1 MGKRKVWQR
10 LLAVVLALSMICSTQ
25 TMSVFADIVGYSIQN
40 NAPAATPGETD
51 PENVGGGD
59 ETSAFTPTETKVINQ
74 QGIIT
79 ADTVNLRE
87 QPTTESNSLAALAK
101 DTAVT
106 AVNLL
111 TIPGDDLK
119 WYEVQTAEGTKGYVR
134 EDLMALTETEPQE
147 QEEENEINLLNEG
160 EDEEQKTDLQDLK
173 DMAESYF
180 GNPSSDTYLDMLDVS
195 MVQTAGGENGTIMT
209 GDQITYRVTYGTKGS
224 PLFDY
229 NPPQSLIDTYKG
241 ISVTVQLPEGLTITQ
256 DLINKIK
263 ADNGNIEDITPAGNN
278 AWTFKI
284 KGTMDAASDS
294 NQSFTITALAD
305 KNGTKAI
312 GTTYSFPE
320 NAVSMSANFD
330 VINKFDGKSEVLK
343 NYPQTVSKT
352 PDIPELTTTSP
363 DEWIVKKTVDEDQ
376 GGTSGDPAGVTIDRA
391 ANTVTVHY
399 QIEVGMIVNN
409 DMISDPS
416 NYTQNGRTPF
426 AGAAITL
433 HDVPGVLDRGG
444 NPLAASRAV
453 ITPEFD
459 PDAAQTFT
467 AGETSVEKQLANVSL
482 PYDTCAG
489 HDLNNV
495 EDSAPYYSSYKLEI
509 TYSYDSFVANYT
521 DAKQEKLTAE
531 NKVTLT
537 YQLAGGQ
544 ETTTAESGDS
554 VEIGEVTQPAKLTIT
569 KKIQGYDGTDKGEYK
584 NGGKQN
590 AYVTGPATFQV
601 TRVEGKSKDTNVTLY
616 KKNEDGTYT
625 PVTTDGKI
633 IINPSPEENAGG
645 NVSSTGSLTVYLDAG
660 NYKIEEI
667 EEIGVP
673 ANTEF
678 VSVSE
683 KPTDD
688 IYTLTS
694 VKEVDGKEEGG
705 KSLTFTNKEMLGA
718 IQITKKG
725 TKDGKTAAL
734 ADVSY
739 ELYKKTSDN
748 AAADRAAAGE
758 NVWTGTTDG
767 NGVLKFDN
775 LLPGVYW
782 LAETDAPEGYKVNS
796 TPETVTVTKYQVTE
810 KEYTNIHNTAQIR
823 LQKQYWNYFKGEYAN
838 VGASLNDTFKNQ
850 FVLQWSVDGGK
861 KWDDYKAVELNN
873 GAVTETVPVYAE
885 DGTVIQYRFK
895 ENLPAGWSGAETYN
909 EKGELQTE
917 LVSSG
922 AVYSETVTLK
932 GKEGTAD
939 VTQVKMKNSRTGEL
953 ELTKKLVTFST
964 GSKVTDDTAA
974 GFTFDLYKQVGTD
987 GKYERVGSYTT
998 DENGKITATNLDINA
1013 VGGQAVTYWWVE
1025 TGTSS
1030 GSYVLESTSEVKTLE
1045 IDGKDVQAVKAY
1057 TFADGVTFSYATTV
1071 TNVEKKALLKITKE
1085 YLYTD
1090 GFEEGSKVTVTDAE
1104 GKTISGQLVT
1114 AEGGKL
1120 SVAADAEPI
1129 EDIQIPEEGLL
1140 YVVDPGTYTVTET
1153 EWPQTYKPVDDSKAV
1168 DLSAVSSSADVK
1180 TVTIQNRPDPK
1191 VKVTKQVVNGT
1202 ASEVV
1207 DGVTFEVYTATE
1219 GAGGILT
1226 NPERVNDYDGQD
1238 VTLTSGKELQIPAGT
1253 YYLKETSNQTADGME
1268 NALNPNDPIGDYAAL
1283 YKDGYK
1289 DEAGAFYFKITVAE
1303 ASSANAQAVTI
1314 QNLKNAGSVMGLKV
1328 DEDDKPLGGATIG
1341 IWKKGEEAKEDNV
1354 LDTVTTVAGIGTFEF
1369 KDLPVYDE
1377 QGKKITYVIK
1387 EIEAPATYSL
1397 NREAIEVTLE
1407 ANATVTT
1414 CGEDKKDIEIVNKKN
1429 ATFTVVKSYKNI
1441 WEFQFTGKSY
1451 LLSGVNIA
1459 LYAKDPDDE
1468 NSVYTLVRVRN
1479 EKDALVDYLTTN
1491 QVGEV
1496 LFDGLDRNLDYIAV
1510 EVGMPEE
1517 GIYTYLEPAQGTI
1530 PESVPATISKADLDN
1545 YNYVT
1550 REHTDGL
1557 TVRKDMLNEKHW
1569 TQIQVYKYANKLAD
1583 PEDDKDYQVETTPE
1597 TPNGRKA
1604 VNGSQFVLYK
1614 QVLDGVAEGATLTF
1628 DAKAAAAE
1636 TGGYSVVGNYTSG
1649 TMTDKDGNPVDGWF
1663 ATDILEA
1670 ADNVVYWLYETKAAP
1685 GYKITEDQNP
1695 VLFHSST
1702 TEYKNGSAN
1711 ATAEYIKDT
1720 VTEYKKP
1727 NDPLTGPGNI
1737 HAARIRLNKWAEQEK
1752 GTEVYKPLGNVTF
1765 EIWLADEKGSLLY
1778 QVDRVTTGLE
1788 NEGDS
1793 NNPEELTA
1801 QATSFLYYEW
1811 IREDY
1816 ARDVLNIAIEE
1827 GDDDAAKA
1835 EKNAQIANAL
1845 LDAGI
1850 AEAVGEDIIVRMAL
1864 REVSAPAGYNLDVT
1878 PHYMEVV
1885 FDKAA
1890 LDNGEEGAQDTVE
1903 MNDAYFIEEGDN
1915 PKLSDDEEV
1924 TAGIYWASN
1933 ENKVRLVN
1941 RPVDNYA
1948 VTISKY
1954 GYEPKNGVNTEMT
1967 AEELDGYFEKNYA
1980 GRQPLAGVTMTLQ
1993 RLDTGDPST
2002 DEDDTW
2008 KEYDY
2013 INLCYLGEK
2022 EGGKATFPTQNSGSY
2037 SFPNGLVSGQ
2047 YRVIE
2052 NGDSTGSAGYESLY
2066 GTAETARYFTVTD
2079 ENLHISMYNPKK
2091 VSLSIKKGDMKGSAV
2106 SGWSFT
2112 LNPVNGKGTEVT
2124 KLTNGS
2130 GVAEFTAIDSGTYY
2144 LTESGSGYSISFLTK
2159 YLTGIAD
2166 QDGVSADIAKFVP
2179 SGAGIELGITTG
2191 IKDGEPMVTA
2201 VKKLSDYG
2209 FDGTLTVKNPKLGS
2223 LTIQKKDAKNAATAT
2238 GFEGTE
2244 FTIYR
2249 KLFTSMTNSAEIGA
2263 GNLDTS
2269 SLPEGWKFY
2278 KTVSTGDNGT
2288 VTEDN
2293 LEPGIYYIVE
2303 TKAPTGYMLNG
2314 EGQYTVIT
2322 GGLNVEVTE
2331 ELGSRYVKENDSYAA
2346 SFTVADQP
2354 KAKLEVTK
2362 TVADAADSELAAP
2375 AEDTFTFN
2383 LYDKNGNKVN
2393 TDGVTI
2399 TEGAVGTF
2407 KNLALGETYYL
2418 EEVTKTDYA
2427 LTGIT
2432 LVLKGENEEADTP
2445 ITIEADGDGRY
2456 PITITEAYAGR
2467 TLQVSVTNTYL
2478 KAKVT
2483 ILKVDKDDPT
2493 APALTG
2499 AAFTIAP
2506 SDGLDNTDSL
2516 EEITSQGGGT
2526 GVYTAEVMLASTE
2539 PTAYTITEIQPP
2551 AGFEKSEEPI
2561 IVTLTPGVHTK
2572 YDGGAREKE
2581 NVTEDE
2587 LRDALIMPNT
2597 RGVTI
2602 TVTKFDNRH
2611 GAEAKPLDGVG
2622 FTLYYSSDGTT
2633 WSTDTKLQGTTGTDG
2648 TVSFYVPGG
2657 EDQKYA
2663 LAENLPVEGYSGVDS
2678 VWNGETKLS
2687 DSAENVV
2694 EVAEG
2699 ITGYVLNP
2707 DGDLISGDYTF
2718 QVYNVPKV
2726 SLKVTKDDVSNSG
2739 IVPEAY
2745 VSVYE
2750 IPEEAGLTEGQSLT
2764 DDQISTYAVANNLIE
2779 NGQGWTDQLDGDGKT
2794 TFKMFDVEQ
2803 GKTYLVVETET
2814 RGHETGEGKKYDT
2827 IIKGDKRVVWYKV
2840 VQIEEY
2846 QKEQEV
2852 CALHNVLGK
2861 VDLTLTKTS
2870 NITEDLPSL
2879 YEGNQTITYSITP
2892 AVTNTNYPL
2901 DSFVLED
2908 TGLTAY
2914 DKDGG
2919 EIDLKG
2925 QYSIT
2930 SIELGQA
2937 THKTEHYAD
2946 DGTSANVYA
2955 TVTFTDF
2962 EGKHYPSQKK
2972 LVSDGGADREV
2983 TPQDAD
2989 APADARIQSFR
3000 IDYSSDLGG
3009 EKGYALGAD
3018 FKPGTVSL
3026 DVLLYDQTGQDAGE
3040 ETPDQNT
3047 GADEGE
3053 TDGETGDQTYAP
3065 VIRKIENT
3073 AEATLTYR
3081 TWNEKG
3087 EQAVEATT
3095 IHRNSVA
3102 TNSFKEKDAPRITIS
3117 KKTAEGYGSVSLD
3130 GTVKYEITLTNESDK
3145 NGKSLPNPVII
3156 DLLPRGVTVT
3166 GDSFAKITEST
3177 SASNLAIQQ
3186 QTASSK
3192 EENTAAIIR
3201 LSGDLEPGA
3210 AVTVELT
3217 AKVGRGVVNYGNTM
3231 RNYAFVTTQTKGIVD
3246 AENENGSAFKD
3257 VNGGWARTLEEVA
3270 EDINDIGA
3278 DRAQALSDLL
3288 KNAGLTGYGYLW
3300 NYADSNWTTNS
3311 GITLLKENKGSKDTD
3326 GYQTNRLARTTRNG
3340 GWVDYRLTVTNTST
3354 SEYRSHLAVIDVLP
3368 VLNDTMGNG
3377 TARFSKWKLEFFS
3390 IASVQAAG
3398 KTREAGTDYK
3408 VYYTTAAAV
3417 DRTAVNTAEFDAPP
3431 TGWET
3436 LTEGMTGAEK
3446 SQITAIM
3453 VVLREDIVLE
3463 TDDRLVVEFRTSVP
3477 EMYDTDEDA
3486 FAKDSFENAMN
3497 DFQAHFWNFVPDG
3510 DASDGG
3516 ASEASN
3522 AGSYV
3527 SSNVVPATLLP
3538 EQVKVGGHIWIDAN
3552 DDGSQDGEYVYGTGG
3567 SYFNY
3572 KIVKDML
3579 KNIGITLVKY
3589 SGSTPT
3595 EEGYNTDADT
3605 TWLTKAEYTF
3615 DNLDPATLKTDN
3627 ENEAYTVTDGVA
3639 SLNVNKLRGSA
3650 PATYKLVANLQ
3661 NVSGNFE
3668 VTEKAGA
3675 GYSRDPVELYNGTY
3689 ENETKDNNYRETEGT
3704 LNSERFFLH
3713 PSTDEVYDHT
3723 KDLGLVL
3730 YRNLVV
3736 TKEAADD
3743 PDTPVEGAT
3752 FAVYGPFDSDEEA
3765 RNANLNSMQP
3775 KWTGKTG
3782 SDGTVTFSDLL
3793 WFKAYVIVETSTA
3806 PGYELA
3812 GAEATSNTA
3821 EGSTEIGEVMPEALT
3836 VLNQDGTTTKCSGWV
3851 LGIPGTQSTVETED
3865 VTVTNIRKTTVELEA
3880 SKDLTKKD
3888 LTAGAYQFQL
3898 LDNEGNVLQTKDNDA
3913 KGNVKFDAVELTRV
3927 AGEDNPYTFYI
3938 KEVLPADP
3946 ENEGEVLNKKDGILY
3961 DETVYTV
3968 TVTTQWTGNQL
3979 TAAEPTYSVNDTEAP
3994 NGARFTN
4001 HYEASGTW
4009 QLIGNKNLTGRNQ
4022 KDGEFT
4028 FNLVETKENG
4038 EALPNAA
4045 TYTAKNAVNSTDK
4058 TKGTFTFDEITYTK
4072 NETVDQTGDHY
4083 YLIKEDLNAGNG
4095 LAANSQQFLVKVT
4108 VTDNGDGTL
4117 TATTTEVKER
4127 SGENGDWA
4135 SAEDGVVFDNT
4146 YTSSGSD
4153 TLNGSKTVSGGPL
4166 RNFTFGIYTDEA
4178 CSKLAVDAADVTENA
4193 ALTKRVSE
4201 NQVSVSANQDATRSN
4216 FGFTVYFTE
4225 ADITDKENGT
4235 GTVILYVKEEGA
4247 ADDNAT
4253 TNDTSVFKVEYSL
4266 KDKGA
4271 GTITATPA
4279 ITEVGGDGSSIAF
4292 ENHYAATGSVELK
4305 AKKVLTGK
4313 DFAKGDFSFKL
4324 TAKDGTVIRYKEEKV
4339 IEETKELTTE
4349 NGEPENGAASVVFTS
4364 IFYDMTDLA
4373 DGKGGYLPSK
4383 TFTYYM
4389 EEVPGTDTEHYQYSD
4404 ERYEVTVEVKDNGE
4418 GKLDTRVVSI
4428 IGSTGPIPEATFNNI
4443 YTDEDEIVLSV
4454 QKKLNGQEMP
4464 DPNEFK
4470 FSFMLEDVTD
4480 YENGE
4485 TGLASQTKE
4494 SDSNGKAIFD
4504 AIRYDQDDVGSIFT
4518 YRISEVSGGH
4528 NAEDAEDGTGYTYDP
4543 AVYLVEVKVTLNEE
4557 TDEIETEMTYA
4568 RYADG
4573 NTEETENAD
4582 TTGGSTTETG
4592 MEFAFTNSYNA
4603 KGQQTISGTKE
4614 VTYRDKE
4621 VTPMKPGEFTFCL
4634 KENGTPVQG
4643 AENIPVQAD
4652 GTFSYTI
4659 DYVMDDERLS
4669 DTELAALASEEGWTR
4684 TYTLEENGTDDA
4696 GMDYSD
4702 QVYEIQITLWDNGDG
4717 TLTASEPVYKD
4728 ITGVTGSTADVETTE
4743 NVIFTNIYKANGNAV
4758 LNITKNL
4765 TGNRAEGIGEKEFGF
4780 TAKLVAV
4787 DGEPVADGETVAA
4800 ETPAGAAGTAAT
4812 DGVSTATAEITL
4824 TYNQTHLNED
4834 GSARTYRYK
4843 ITENTHDSVSV
4854 SHDDAVYYAEVTVSD
4869 SSAMNDDG
4877 THKIATSVKYL
4888 DKDNEELTG
4897 GVTFTNNYTAE
4908 GKAKI
4913 SGNKELTGNRKDP
4926 IAANEFKFEVVN
4938 TTSGKVVGDAVLTGG
4953 SYREGFTVTFVKDK
4967 DVEEGTEKDVNFSQG
4982 DIGQTFTNYELR
4994 EVNPNKASIDYDE
5007 TTYPLTVEVAD
5018 STTEKGKLT
5027 ITVTRADEKTDT
5039 PQFTNKYLAT
5049 GKAVLNITKKLT
5061 GNRAE
5066 GIGED
5071 EFIFTAVEVDVY
5083 GNAVVGGK
5091 TATSE
5096 MPAAG
5101 ADDNKYTAEGT
5112 ITLSY
5117 SQDDLNADG
5126 SEKTYWYKVTENEV
5140 TSAGVTK
5147 DDPNA
5152 LYYARVEISD
5162 DGKGT
5167 INTAV
5172 TYHAAINGAELTD
5185 EKGAVL
5191 NGMTFTNNYHATGT
5205 GVINLTKNLTGR
5217 PTGLQ
5222 PGEFW
5227 FAIEEIIKA
5236 EDGTESRVAVTADG
5250 TNPLKVTNGAYDEDG
5265 VYGNGNIQFVLKYD
5279 ETDQG
5284 EHTYV
5289 ITEENRGGSFAY
5301 DKKEIKVTVTVTDN
5315 GDGTLK
5321 AETKY
5326 PEDVTFNNQYEA
5338 NGIAT
5343 FTGQKNILGGRVASV
5358 GAGEFNFLV
5367 NEVTVDD
5374 AGNEK
5379 ETQVATG
5386 TTKEGG
5392 EIEFTEI
5399 KYTQDDRNDAEDPT
5413 DVHTYR
5419 IYEVAGEDESIAY
5432 VSEPVTV
5439 YVKVT
5444 DAVDPET
5451 GEPLANGKL
5460 DTVITYPVSGDGTAG
5475 IVFENQYL
5483 AEGSIEL
5490 TGTKELLGNRA
5501 AGLKDGEFTFEV
5513 RELENGVPGQTVVT
5527 TGESKADGSIDFA
5540 PIEYKVDAER
5550 NDIGTHTYVISEVA
5564 KDGTPI
5570 EYSKAEIKVTVAVT
5584 DAGKEEGASG
5594 KGQLNAQIVETDSSE
5609 IEFVNHY
5616 VAAGELTLD
5625 NFSKAL
5631 DGSALEEGQF
5641 TFQLTDEAGNVLQT
5655 VTNGPDGSIAFE
5667 PLTYDQDD
5675 IGQEF
5680 VYTVSEVNTGVNGIT
5695 YDETAYT
5702 VRVTVE
5708 DSETSDGNLV
5718 VTPTV
5723 LNGSS
5728 VVEPAEGEL
5737 LPAVTFEN
5745 AFDGSVTLTKQ
5756 GADGRNLAGAQF
5768 TLYAATG
5775 QEDAYEIYAAA
5786 ENPQGIYTT
5795 DENGQ
5800 LTVTGLP
5807 ANTYYFVETQAPA
5820 GYAIETDANGDPV
5833 KYEFTIGVEDG
5844 TTAAVVNAALTVI
5857 DPLATTGSIQ
5867 VTKRVSTWNVD
5878 FEQID
5883 FIANNETYYVG
5894 IFTDAAGTQPYG
5906 TDYIRSIYMD
5916 GVSVSEPVTFDGL
5929 TSGTYY
5935 ILETDAEGNPI
5946 PMGEPQ
5952 TMNGASFSCQTEEE
5966 SSNMVTLD
5974 LTADDR
5980 PGLVRLQNV
5989 YTELPPEGYS
5999 WEASLN
6005 ITKRVLR
6012 NGEEATVDDTFYAGV
6027 FYQLEDGSYELLVEV
6042 ELLQNDTVTVSGLGG
6057 PVDGTA
6063 TFYVFETDGNGNPVS
6078 DDPAFGYSVDG
6089 EGSVTVTEQNTTGA
6103 VTITNSFEE
6112 EETTTTTTTTTT
6124 TSGSGTATGKS
6135 TANVKTGDDTNLM
6148 PYLAMMVLAAA
6159 AAAGVLVYRK
6169 RRREDEEEI

>member
-87 QPTTESNSLAALAK
+87 QPTTESNSLATLAK

-352 PDIPELTTTSP
+352 PEIPVLTTTSP
-363 DEWIVKKTVDEDQ
+363 DEWIVKKTVDEGQ
-376 GGTSGDPAGVTIDRA
+376 GGKNGDPAGVAIDRA
-391 ANTVTVHY
+391 AGTVTVYY

-433 HDVPGVLDRGG
+433 RDVPGVLDRGG
-444 NPLAASRAV
+444 NPLAASKAV

-521 DAKQEKLTAE
+521 DANQEKLTAE

-554 VEIGEVTQPAKLTIT
+554 VKIGEVTQPAKLTIT
-569 KKIQGYDGTDKGEYK
+569 KKIQAYDGTDKGEYK
-584 NGGKQN
+584 KGGKQN

-601 TRVEGKSKDTNVTLY
+601 TRVEGESEDTDVTLY
-616 KKNEDGTYT
+616 KKNDDGTYT

-633 IINPSPEENAGG
+633 IIDPSPEENAGG

-660 NYKIEEI
+660 NYKIEESD
-667 EEIGVP
+667 VP

-683 KPTDD
+683 NPTDD

-694 VKEVDGKEEGG
+694 VKEVDGKEESG

-718 IQITKKG
+718 IQITKEG

-739 ELYKKTSDN
+739 ELYEKKSAD
-748 AAADRAAAGE
+748 AAEDKAAAGE
-758 NVWTGTTDG
+758 NVWTGTTGG

-775 LLPGVYW
+775 LLPGDYW
-782 LAETDAPEGYKVNS
+782 LAETAAPEGYKVDS
-796 TPETVTVTKYQVTE
+796 TPVAVTVTEYQVTE

-850 FVLQWSVDGGK
+850 FVLQWSVDGGE

-885 DGTVIQYRFK
+885 DGTAIQYRFK
-895 ENLPAGWSGAETYN
+895 ETLPAGWSGVKETYTA
-909 EKGELQTE
+909 EEELKTE

-922 AVYSETVTLK
+922 EFYSETVTLE
-932 GKEGTAD
+932 GKEGTSV
-939 VTQVKMKNSRTGEL
+939 VTQVTMKNSRTGEL

-998 DENGKITATNLDINA
+998 DENGKITATNLNINA
-1013 VGGQAVTYWWVE
+1013 ENKQPVTYWWVE
-1025 TGTSS
+1025 TGTNS

-1057 TFADGVTFSYATTV
+1057 TFENGYTFSHSTTV

-1090 GFEEGSKVTVTDAE
+1090 SFVEGSKITVTDAE
-1104 GKTISGQLVT
+1104 GKAISGQLVT
-1114 AEGGKL
+1114 AEDGKL
-1120 SVAADAEPI
+1120 SVAEAALIDDI
-1129 EDIQIPEEGLL
+1129 EIPEEGLL

-1153 EWPQTYKPVDDSKAV
+1153 EWPQTYKPVDDSKSV

-1191 VKVTKQVVNGT
+1191 VKVTKQVVSGT

-1219 GAGGILT
+1219 GADGILT
-1226 NPERVNDYDGQD
+1226 KLDRVEGYDGKE
-1238 VTLTSGKELQIPAGT
+1238 VTLISGEELQIPAGT

-1289 DEAGAFYFKITVAE
+1289 DAEGAFYFKITVAE
-1303 ASSANAQAVTI
+1303 ASSANAQPVTI

-1341 IWKKGEEAKEDNV
+1341 IWKKGEEANEDNV
-1354 LDTVTTVAGIGTFEF
+1354 LDKVTTVAGIGTFEF

-1377 QGKKITYVIK
+1377 QGQKITYVIK

-1530 PESVPATISKADLDN
+1530 PESVPATISEADLDD

-1685 GYKITEDQNP
+1685 GYKITEGQNP

-1720 VTEYKKP
+1720 VTEYMKP

-1737 HAARIRLNKWAEQEK
+1737 HAARIRLNKWAADQEN
-1752 GTEVYKPLGNVTF
+1752 GTEAYKPLGNVTF
-1765 EIWLADEKGSLLY
+1765 EIWLTDGNGSLLY

-1793 NNPEELTA
+1793 NVSADLTA
-1801 QATSFLYYEW
+1801 QAVSFLYYEW

-1816 ARDVLNIAIEE
+1816 ARDVLNIVIEE
-1827 GDDDAAKA
+1827 DDDDEAKA
-1835 EKNAQIANAL
+1835 EKKEQIASAL

-1903 MNDAYFIEEGDN
+1903 MNDAYFIEEGDK
-1915 PKLSDDEEV
+1915 PKLSDDKDV

-1954 GYEPKNGVNTEMT
+1954 GYEPENGVNTEKT

-1980 GRQPLAGVTMTLQ
+1980 GRQPLAGVTMTLE
-1993 RLDTGDPST
+1993 RLDTGDPDIT
-2002 DEDDTW
+2002 EDDTW
-2008 KEYDY
+2008 EAYDY
-2013 INLCYLGEK
+2013 VNLCYLGEK
-2022 EGGKATFPTQNSGSY
+2022 EGGKATFTTQTSGSY

-2091 VSLSIKKGDMKGSAV
+2091 VSLSIKKEDMKGGAV

-2124 KLTNGS
+2124 KLTNNS

-2144 LTESGSGYSISFLTK
+2144 LTESGSGYSISFLTD
-2159 YLTGIAD
+2159 YLTGIAG

-2201 VKKLSDYG
+2201 VKELSDYG
-2209 FDGTLTVKNPKLGS
+2209 FDGALTVKNPKLGS
-2223 LTIQKKDAKNAATAT
+2223 LTIQKKDAKNADTTT

-2249 KLFTSMTNSAEIGA
+2249 KLFTSMTDSAVIGA
-2263 GNLDTS
+2263 GNLNTS
-2269 SLPEGWKFY
+2269 SLPDGWKFY

-2288 VTEDN
+2288 ATEGN

-2322 GGLNVEVTE
+2322 GGLDVKVEVTA
-2331 ELGSRYVKENDSYAA
+2331 GTDTRYVKENDSYAA

-2362 TVADAADSELAAP
+2362 TVADAADSELTAP

-2399 TEGAVGTF
+2399 AEGAVGTF
-2407 KNLALGETYYL
+2407 ENLALGETYYL
-2418 EEVTKTDYA
+2418 EEATKTGYA

-2432 LVLKGENEEADTP
+2432 LVLKGENGEGDTP
-2445 ITIEADGDGRY
+2445 ITIEADEDDRY
-2456 PITITEAYAGR
+2456 PITITEEYAGR

-2506 SDGLDNTDSL
+2506 SDAPDETVSL
-2516 EEITSQGGGT
+2516 EEITTSQGVGT
-2526 GVYTAEVMLASTE
+2526 GVYTAEVMLDSTE
-2539 PTAYTITEIQPP
+2539 PTAYTITETQPP
-2551 AGFEKSEEPI
+2551 AGYEKSKEPI
-2561 IVTLTPGVHTK
+2561 TVTLRPGVHTE
-2572 YDGGAREKE
+2572 YDDGAREKE

-2587 LRDALIMPNT
+2587 LRDAWIMPNT

-2611 GAEAKPLDGVG
+2611 GAEAEPLNGVG

-2633 WSTDTKLQGTTGTDG
+2633 WSTDTKLQGMTGADGTDG

-2678 VWNGETKLS
+2678 VWNGETELS
-2687 DSAENVV
+2687 AST

-2707 DGDLISGDYTF
+2707 DGDLISGDYIF

-2739 IVPEAY
+2739 VVPEAY

-2937 THKTEHYAD
+2937 THKTEHYTD

-2962 EGKHYPSQKK
+2962 EGNPYPSQKK
-2972 LVSDGGADREV
+2972 LVSDGGTDRKV
-2983 TPQDAD
+2983 TLQDANV
-2989 APADARIQSFR
+2989 PAGVRIQSFS
-3000 IDYSSDLGG
+3000 IVYSSDLGG

-3026 DVLLYDQTGQDAGE
+3026 DVLLYNQTGQDAGGE
-3040 ETPDQNT
+3040 MPDQNT

-3087 EQAVEATT
+3087 EQAIEATT

-3145 NGKSLPNPVII
+3145 DGKSLPNPVII

-3166 GDSFAKITEST
+3166 GDSFAEITEST

-3186 QTASSK
+3186 QTASSQ

-3377 TARFSKWKLEFFS
+3377 TARFSKWKLEFSS

-3398 KTREAGTDYK
+3398 KTLEAGTDYK
-3408 VYYTTAAAV
+3408 VYYTTAATV
-3417 DRTAVNTAEFDAPP
+3417 DRTAVNTAEFAGAPD
-3431 TGWET
+3431 GWSL
-3436 LTEGMTGAEK
+3436 LTNDLADEAK

-3453 VVLREDIVLE
+3453 VVLQEDIVLE
-3463 TDDRLVVEFRTSVP
+3463 TGDRLVVEFRTSVP
-3477 EMYDTDEDA
+3477 EMYDTDEAA

-3516 ASEASN
+3516 ASKASD

-3552 DDGSQDGEYVYGTGG
+3552 DDGSQEGEYVYGTGG

-3650 PATYKLVANLQ
+3650 PATYKLVADLQ

-3675 GYSRDPVELYNGTY
+3675 GYSRDPVELYSTY
-3689 ENETKDNNYRETEGT
+3689 ENETKDNNYREANSKASTT

-3713 PSTDEVYDHT
+3713 PSTDAVYDRT

-3743 PDTPVEGAT
+3743 PNTPVEGAT
-3752 FAVYGPFDSDEEA
+3752 FAVYGPFNSDEEA
-3765 RNANLNSMQP
+3765 RNADLNSMQP

-3836 VLNQDGTTTKCSGWV
+3836 VTNQDGTTTKCPGWV

-3865 VTVTNIRKTTVELEA
+3865 VTVTNIRKTTVDLEA
-3880 SKDLTKKD
+3880 SKVLTGKD

-3898 LDNEGNVLQTKDNDA
+3898 LDNEGNVLQTKANDA
-3913 KGNVKFDAVELTRV
+3913 EGNVKFDAVELTRV
-3927 AGEDNPYTFYI
+3927 TGEDNPYTFYI

-3979 TAAEPTYSVNDTEAP
+3979 TAAETTYSVNGTEAP

-4001 HYEASGTW
+4001 RYEAAGTW
-4009 QLIGNKNLTGRNQ
+4009 QLTGNKNLNGRYQ

-4028 FNLVETKENG
+4028 FNLVETNEDG

-4045 TYTAKNAVNSTDK
+4045 TYTAKNAVNSTDE
-4058 TKGTFTFDEITYTK
+4058 TKGTFTFDEISYTK
-4072 NETVDQTGDHY
+4072 NGTVDQTGDHY
-4083 YLIKEDLNAGNG
+4083 YLITETGQETASNG

-4117 TATTTEVKER
+4117 KAETAKVSANT
-4127 SGENGDWA
+4127 GENGDWA

-4153 TLNGSKTVSGGPL
+4153 ALDGSKTVSGGPL
-4166 RNFTFGIYTDEA
+4166 RDFTFGIYTDEA
-4178 CSKLAVDAADVTENA
+4178 CSELAADEADVVAEKA
-4193 ALTKRVSE
+4193 PTKRVSE
-4201 NQVSVSANQDATRSN
+4201 NQVSVSANQDATNSK

-4266 KDKGA
+4266 KDNGA

-4292 ENHYAATGSVELK
+4292 ENRYAATGSVELK

-4313 DFAKGDFSFKL
+4313 DFAAGDFSFKL
-4324 TAKDGTVIRYKEEKV
+4324 TAKDGTVIRYKEGDV
-4339 IEETKELTTE
+4339 IKETKELTAE

-4373 DGKGGYLPSK
+4373 DGKGGYLPFK

-4428 IGSTGPIPEATFNNI
+4428 IGSTGSIPEATFNNI

-4454 QKKLNGQEMP
+4454 QKILNGQEMP

-4470 FSFMLEDVTD
+4470 FSFKLEDVTD
-4480 YENGE
+4480 YEDGE
-4485 TGLASQTKE
+4485 TGLTSQTKE
-4494 SDSNGKAIFD
+4494 SDSGGKAIFD
-4504 AIRYDQDDVGSIFT
+4504 AIRYDQDDVGSTFT
-4518 YRISEVSGGH
+4518 YKISEVPGGY

-4557 TDEIETEMTYA
+4557 TDEIETKMTYA

-4573 NTEETENAD
+4573 NTEETESAD
-4582 TTGGSTTETG
+4582 TTGGSITETG

-4659 DYVMDDERLS
+4659 DYVMDESLS
-4669 DTELAALASEEGWTR
+4669 DTELAALASEEGWIR

-4717 TLTASEPVYKD
+4717 TLKASTPVYKD
-4728 ITGVTGSTADVETTE
+4728 ITGVTGSTE
-4743 NVIFTNIYKANGNAV
+4743 NVAEAGKVIFINTYKADGKAV
-4758 LNITKNL
+4758 LNITKKL
-4765 TGNRAEGIGEKEFGF
+4765 AGNRAEGIGENEFGF

-4787 DGEPVADGETVAA
+4787 DGEAVADGETATA

-4812 DGVSTATAEITL
+4812 GGVSTATAEIRL
-4824 TYNQTHLNED
+4824 TYNQTHLKEN
-4834 GSARTYRYK
+4834 GSARTYRYE

-4869 SSAMNDDG
+4869 SSDMNDDG

-4888 DKDNEELTG
+4888 DKDGNELIG

-4938 TTSGKVVGDAVLTGG
+4938 TTSKEVVGTAALNGG
-4953 SYREGFTVTFVKDK
+4953 SYSEDFTIIFSK
-4967 DVEEGTEKDVNFSQG
+4967 DVVNGDKVSFTQA

-5007 TTYPLTVEVAD
+5007 TTYPLTVTVAD
-5018 STTEKGKLT
+5018 SKTEKGKLA
-5027 ITVTRADEKTDT
+5027 ITVTREDGKTDT

-5049 GKAVLNITKKLT
+5049 GTGSISGTKKLT
-5061 GNRAE
+5061 GNRLNTGAVKL
-5066 GIGED
+5066 GE
-5071 EFIFTAVEVDVY
+5071 FTFQVLDGNNKVVGTAVNDGQGNFTINEIYKTVSEDDNGNEVNVPFDQDDIREEAYTEYTLVEVDKADTETTGITY
-5083 GNAVVGGK
+5083 DK
-5091 TATSE
+5091 TRYPLTITVSDKDGQGSLDVDVE
-5096 MPAAG
+5096 LAG
-5101 ADDNKYTAEGT
+5101 EAETAEFT
-5112 ITLSY
+5112 
-5117 SQDDLNADG
+5117 
-5126 SEKTYWYKVTENEV
+5126 NE
-5140 TSAGVTK
+5140 
-5147 DDPNA
+5147 
-5152 LYYARVEISD
+5152 
-5162 DGKGT
+5162 
-5167 INTAV
+5167 
-5172 TYHAAINGAELTD
+5172 YHAS
-5185 EKGAVL
+5185 
-5191 NGMTFTNNYHATGT
+5191 GT
-5205 GVINLTKNLTGR
+5205 GEIDLTKSLTGR
-5217 PTGLQ
+5217 PTGLSA
-5222 PGEFW
+5222 GEFK
-5227 FAIEEIIKA
+5227 FAIYEKDADGNLDQMMEVD
-5236 EDGTESRVAVTADG
+5236 EDGTPTSNPLIASNDADG
-5250 TNPLKVTNGAYDEDG
+5250 
-5265 VYGNGNIQFVLKYD
+5265 NIHFELSYD

-5284 EHTYV
+5284 THTYV
-5289 ITEENRGGSFAY
+5289 I
-5301 DKKEIKVTVTVTDN
+5301 KEIDTGDPNITYDGTEIQVSVNVEDD
-5315 GDGTLK
+5315 GDGTMT
-5321 AETKY
+5321 ATTTY
-5326 PEDVTFNNQYEA
+5326 PEDTTFENSYTASGSVAFTGWKYVLGNRAAQVTEDEFTFTVMEQIKDA
-5338 NGIAT
+5338 NGNVT
-5343 FTGQKNILGGRVASV
+5343 EV
-5358 GAGEFNFLV
+5358 G
-5367 NEVTVDD
+5367 
-5374 AGNEK
+5374 
-5379 ETQVATG
+5379 VATG
-5386 TTKEGG
+5386 RTLDGG
-5392 EIEFTEI
+5392 RIEFTQI
-5399 KYTQDDRNDAEDPT
+5399 DYDQDDRNDPADPD
-5413 DVHTYR
+5413 DVHTYL
-5419 IYEVAGEDESIAY
+5419 IYEDVYGEDDPRKDDSIAY
-5432 VSEPVTV
+5432 ETEPVTV
-5439 YVKVT
+5439 TVKVT
-5444 DAVDPET
+5444 DAVTPADPET
-5451 GEPLANGKL
+5451 GETEYLEGYL
-5460 DTVITYPVSGDGTAG
+5460 DTVVTYPQNEDGTYG
-5475 IVFENQYL
+5475 VKFENQYL

-5501 AGLKDGEFTFEV
+5501 AALEDGEFTFEV
-5513 RELENGVPGQTVVT
+5513 RELDENGVPGQTVVT
-5527 TGESKADGSIDFA
+5527 TGESKADGTIEFK
-5540 PIEYKVDAER
+5540 PIEYKVEAGR
-5550 NDIGTHTYVISEVA
+5550 SDIGTHTYEIREVA
-5564 KDGTPI
+5564 GTD
-5570 EYSKAEIKVTVAVT
+5570 ETVDYTDTVFTVTVEVT
-5584 DAGKEEGASG
+5584 DLGEGK
-5594 KGQLNAQIVETDSSE
+5594 LDAQVVQEKSQTVA
-5609 IEFVNHY
+5609 FQNQY
-5616 VAAGELTLD
+5616 LAAGELTLD

-5695 YDETAYT
+5695 YDETVYT

-5867 VTKRVSTWNVD
+5867 VTKRLSTLDADLNFVD
-5878 FEQID
+5878 FV
-5883 FIANNETYYVG
+5883 ANNETYYVG

-5906 TDYIRSIYMD
+5906 TDYIRSISMD
-5916 GVSVSEPVTFDGL
+5916 GIAVSEPVTFDGL

-5935 ILETDAEGNPI
+5935 ILETDAAGNPI
-5946 PMGEPQ
+5946 PMNEMQ
-5952 TMNGASFSCQTEEE
+5952 TMNAASFYCQTEEE

-5989 YTELPPEGYS
+5989 YMDLPDGYY

-6027 FYQLEDGSYELLVEV
+6027 FNQLEDGSYELLVEV

>member
-1 MGKRKVWQR
+1 
-10 LLAVVLALSMICSTQ
+10 
-25 TMSVFADIVGYSIQN
+25 
-40 NAPAATPGETD
+40 
-51 PENVGGGD
+51 
-59 ETSAFTPTETKVINQ
+59 
-74 QGIIT
+74 
-79 ADTVNLRE
+79 
-87 QPTTESNSLAALAK
+87 
-101 DTAVT
+101 
-106 AVNLL
+106 
-111 TIPGDDLK
+111 
-119 WYEVQTAEGTKGYVR
+119 
-134 EDLMALTETEPQE
+134 
-147 QEEENEINLLNEG
+147 
-160 EDEEQKTDLQDLK
+160 
-173 DMAESYF
+173 
-180 GNPSSDTYLDMLDVS
+180 
-195 MVQTAGGENGTIMT
+195 
-209 GDQITYRVTYGTKGS
+209 
-224 PLFDY
+224 
-229 NPPQSLIDTYKG
+229 
-241 ISVTVQLPEGLTITQ
+241 
-256 DLINKIK
+256 
-263 ADNGNIEDITPAGNN
+263 
-278 AWTFKI
+278 
-284 KGTMDAASDS
+284 
-294 NQSFTITALAD
+294 
-305 KNGTKAI
+305 
-312 GTTYSFPE
+312 
-320 NAVSMSANFD
+320 
-330 VINKFDGKSEVLK
+330 
-343 NYPQTVSKT
+343 
-352 PDIPELTTTSP
+352 
-363 DEWIVKKTVDEDQ
+363 
-376 GGTSGDPAGVTIDRA
+376 
-391 ANTVTVHY
+391 
-399 QIEVGMIVNN
+399 
-409 DMISDPS
+409 
-416 NYTQNGRTPF
+416 
-426 AGAAITL
+426 
-433 HDVPGVLDRGG
+433 
-444 NPLAASRAV
+444 
-453 ITPEFD
+453 
-459 PDAAQTFT
+459 
-467 AGETSVEKQLANVSL
+467 
-482 PYDTCAG
+482 
-489 HDLNNV
+489 
-495 EDSAPYYSSYKLEI
+495 
-509 TYSYDSFVANYT
+509 
-521 DAKQEKLTAE
+521 
-531 NKVTLT
+531 
-537 YQLAGGQ
+537 
-544 ETTTAESGDS
+544 
-554 VEIGEVTQPAKLTIT
+554 
-569 KKIQGYDGTDKGEYK
+569 
-584 NGGKQN
+584 
-590 AYVTGPATFQV
+590 
-601 TRVEGKSKDTNVTLY
+601 
-616 KKNEDGTYT
+616 
-625 PVTTDGKI
+625 
-633 IINPSPEENAGG
+633 
-645 NVSSTGSLTVYLDAG
+645 
-660 NYKIEEI
+660 
-667 EEIGVP
+667 
-673 ANTEF
+673 
-678 VSVSE
+678 
-683 KPTDD
+683 
-688 IYTLTS
+688 
-694 VKEVDGKEEGG
+694 
-705 KSLTFTNKEMLGA
+705 
-718 IQITKKG
+718 
-725 TKDGKTAAL
+725 
-734 ADVSY
+734 
-739 ELYKKTSDN
+739 
-748 AAADRAAAGE
+748 
-758 NVWTGTTDG
+758 
-767 NGVLKFDN
+767 
-775 LLPGVYW
+775 
-782 LAETDAPEGYKVNS
+782 
-796 TPETVTVTKYQVTE
+796 
-810 KEYTNIHNTAQIR
+810 
-823 LQKQYWNYFKGEYAN
+823 
-838 VGASLNDTFKNQ
+838 
-850 FVLQWSVDGGK
+850 
-861 KWDDYKAVELNN
+861 
-873 GAVTETVPVYAE
+873 
-885 DGTVIQYRFK
+885 
-895 ENLPAGWSGAETYN
+895 
-909 EKGELQTE
+909 
-917 LVSSG
+917 
-922 AVYSETVTLK
+922 
-932 GKEGTAD
+932 
-939 VTQVKMKNSRTGEL
+939 MKNSRTGEL

-974 GFTFDLYKQVGTD
+974 GFTFDLYRQVGT
-987 GKYERVGSYTT
+987 GQLTKVNKEPYTT

-1025 TGTSS
+1025 TGTNS
-1030 GSYVLESTSEVKTLE
+1030 GSYVLEPTSEVETVK

-1057 TFADGVTFSYATTV
+1057 TFADGVTFSHSTTV

-1090 GFEEGSKVTVTDAE
+1090 GFVKGSKVTVTDAE
-1104 GKTISGQLVT
+1104 GKAISGQLVT
-1114 AEGGKL
+1114 AEGGNL
-1120 SVAADAEPI
+1120 SVADKAETI
-1129 EDIQIPEEGLL
+1129 NNKEIPEEGLL
-1140 YVVDPGTYTVTET
+1140 YVVDPGKYTVTET
-1153 EWPQTYKPVDDSKAV
+1153 EWPQTYKPVDASKSV

-1207 DGVTFEVYTATE
+1207 NGVTFEVYTATE
-1219 GAGGILT
+1219 GADGILT
-1226 NPERVNDYDGQD
+1226 NLERVKDYDSKE
-1238 VTLTSGKELQIPAGT
+1238 VTLTSGEELQIPAGT
-1253 YYLKETSNQTADGME
+1253 YYLKETGEQTADGMAD
-1268 NALNPNDPIGDYAAL
+1268 ALNPNDPNGDYAAL

-1289 DEAGAFYFKITVAE
+1289 DAEGAFYFKITVAE
-1303 ASSANAQAVTI
+1303 ASSADAQAVTI
-1314 QNLKNAGSVMGLKV
+1314 QNLKNAGSVKGLKV

-1341 IWKKGEEAKEDNV
+1341 IWKKGEEANEENV
-1354 LDTVTTVAGIGTFEF
+1354 LDTVTTVAGSGTFEF

-1414 CGEDKKDIEIVNKKN
+1414 CGEDNKDIEIVNKKN

-1451 LLSGVNIA
+1451 LLSGVDIA

-1468 NSVYTLVRVRN
+1468 TSVYTLVQVRN
-1479 EKDALVDYLTTN
+1479 EKDELVNYLTTN

-1510 EVGMPEE
+1510 EVGMPED
-1517 GIYTYLEPAQGTI
+1517 GIYTYLEPAKGTI
-1530 PESVPATISKADLDN
+1530 PAEVPDTISEDELNN

-1569 TQIQVYKYANKLAD
+1569 TQIQVYKYANYLDDTEAD
-1583 PEDDKDYQVETTPE
+1583 KKYQVDITPE

-1604 VNGSQFVLYK
+1604 VDGSQFVLYK
-1614 QVLDGVAEGATLTF
+1614 QVLDGVADGARLTF

-1685 GYKITEDQNP
+1685 GYKITEGQNP
-1695 VLFHSST
+1695 VLFHSDT
-1702 TEYKNGSAN
+1702 TEYVNGSAN
-1711 ATAEYIKDT
+1711 DLNATAVYIKDT

-1737 HAARIRLNKWAEQEK
+1737 HAARIRLNKWAADQENE
-1752 GTEVYKPLGNVTF
+1752 TEVYKPLGNVTF
-1765 EIWLADEKGSLLY
+1765 EIWLTDENGSLLY

-1788 NEGDS
+1788 NEGDD
-1793 NNPEELTA
+1793 NVAPTA
-1801 QATSFLYYEW
+1801 QAVSFLYYEW

-1816 ARDVLNIAIEE
+1816 ARDVLGIAIEE
-1827 GDDDAAKA
+1827 DDSAETKA
-1835 EKNAQIANAL
+1835 EKNAKIASAL

-1850 AEAVGEDIIVRMAL
+1850 ATVGGENDEDIIVRMAL

-1878 PHYMEVV
+1878 PHYMKVV

-1903 MNDAYFIEEGDN
+1903 MNDAYFIEAGDN
-1915 PKLSDDEEV
+1915 PKLSDDEDV

-1954 GYEPKNGVNTEMT
+1954 GYEPENGVNTEKT

-1980 GRQPLAGVTMTLQ
+1980 GRQPLAGVTMTLE
-1993 RLDTGDPST
+1993 RLDTGDPT
-2002 DEDDTW
+2002 TTEDDTW
-2008 KEYDY
+2008 RAYDY

-2022 EGGKATFPTQNSGSY
+2022 EGGKATFTTQNSGSY
-2037 SFPNGLVSGQ
+2037 SFLNGLVSGQ

-2091 VSLSIKKGDMKGSAV
+2091 VSLSIKKEDMKGSAV

-2144 LTESGSGYSISFLTK
+2144 LTESGSGYSISFLTD
-2159 YLTGIAD
+2159 YLTGIAG
-2166 QDGVSADIAKFVP
+2166 QDGVSDDIAEFVP
-2179 SGAGIELGITTG
+2179 SGEGIELGITTG
-2191 IKDGEPMVTA
+2191 TKAGEPVVTA

-2223 LTIQKKDAKNAATAT
+2223 LTIQKKDAKNSATAT
-2238 GFEGTE
+2238 GFAGTE

-2249 KLFTSMTNSAEIGA
+2249 KLFTSMTDSAVIGA
-2263 GNLDTS
+2263 GNLNTS
-2269 SLPEGWKFY
+2269 SLPDGWEFY
-2278 KTVSTGDNGT
+2278 KTVSTKDNGT
-2288 VTEDN
+2288 ATEGN

-2322 GGLNVEVTE
+2322 GGLDVKVEVTE
-2331 ELGSRYVKENDSYAA
+2331 GTDTRYVKENDSYAA

-2362 TVADAADSELAAP
+2362 TVADAADSDLAAP
-2375 AEDTFTFN
+2375 AEDKFTFN
-2383 LYDKNGNKVN
+2383 LYDESGNKVDA
-2393 TDGVTI
+2393 DGVTI
-2399 TEGAVGTF
+2399 TEGVAGTF
-2407 KNLALGETYYL
+2407 ENLALGETYYL
-2418 EEVTKTDYA
+2418 EEVTKTGYA
-2427 LTGIT
+2427 LTNIT
-2432 LVLKGENEEADTP
+2432 LVLKGENSEKDTT
-2445 ITIEADGDGRY
+2445 IDIEANDDGRY
-2456 PITITEAYAGR
+2456 PITITKDYAGR

-2506 SDGLDNTDSL
+2506 SDAPDKTVSL
-2516 EEITSQGGGT
+2516 EEITTSQGVGT
-2526 GVYTAEVMLASTE
+2526 GVYTAEVMLYSTE
-2539 PTAYTITEIQPP
+2539 ATEYTITETQPP
-2551 AGFEKSEEPI
+2551 AGYEKSKEPI
-2561 IVTLTPGVHTK
+2561 TVTLRPGVHTE
-2572 YDGGAREKE
+2572 YDDGAREKE

-2633 WSTDTKLQGTTGTDG
+2633 WSTDTELQGTTGTDGTDG

-2663 LAENLPVEGYSGVDS
+2663 LAEELPVEGYSGVDS
-2678 VWNGETKLS
+2678 VWNGETELS
-2687 DSAENVV
+2687 AST

-2707 DGDLISGDYTF
+2707 DGNLISGDYTF

-2892 AVTNTNYPL
+2892 VVTNTNYPL

-2937 THKTEHYAD
+2937 THKTEHYTD

-2962 EGKHYPSQKK
+2962 EGNHYPSQKI
-2972 LVSDGGADREV
+2972 LVSDGGTDRKV
-2983 TPQDAD
+2983 TLQDANV
-2989 APADARIQSFR
+2989 PADARIQSFR

-3009 EKGYALGAD
+3009 GKGYALGAD

-3145 NGKSLPNPVII
+3145 GGKSLPNPVII

-3398 KTREAGTDYK
+3398 ETLAAESDYK
-3408 VYYTTAAAV
+3408 VYYTTETAV

-3527 SSNVVPATLLP
+3527 SSNVVSATLLP

-3552 DDGSQDGEYVYGTGG
+3552 NDGSQDGEYVYGTGG

-3572 KIVKDML
+3572 KIVQDML
-3579 KNIGITLVKY
+3579 NNIGITLVKY
-3589 SGSTPT
+3589 SGSTAT
-3595 EEGYNTDADT
+3595 EVGYDTKADT

-3615 DNLDPATLKTDN
+3615 DKLDPATLKTDN

-3639 SLNVNKLRGSA
+3639 SLNVGKLRGSA
-3650 PATYKLVANLQ
+3650 PATYKLVADLQ
-3661 NVSGNFE
+3661 NVSGNFA

-3675 GYSRDPVELYNGTY
+3675 GYSRDLEELYSTY
-3689 ENETKDNNYRETEGT
+3689 ENETKDNNYREANSKASTT

-3743 PDTPVEGAT
+3743 PNTPVEGAT
-3752 FAVYGPFDSDEEA
+3752 FAVYGPFNSDEEA
-3765 RNANLNSMQP
+3765 RNADLNSMQP

-3836 VLNQDGTTTKCSGWV
+3836 VANQDGTTTKCPGWV

-3888 LTAGAYQFQL
+3888 LTAGAYEFQL
-3898 LDNEGNVLQTKDNDA
+3898 LNNEGKLLQTKANDA
-3913 KGNVKFDAVELTRV
+3913 EGNVKFDAVELTRV

-3938 KEVLPADP
+3938 KEVLPEDP

-3968 TVTTQWTGNQL
+3968 KVTTQWTGNQL
-3979 TAAEPTYSVNDTEAP
+3979 TVAETTYSVNGTEAP
-3994 NGARFTN
+3994 NGAQFTN
-4001 HYEASGTW
+4001 RYEAAGTW
-4009 QLIGNKNLTGRNQ
+4009 QLTGNKNLTGRYQ

-4028 FNLVETKENG
+4028 FKLVETDKDG

-4045 TYTAKNAVNSTDK
+4045 TYTAENAVNSTDK
-4058 TKGTFTFDEITYTK
+4058 TKGTFTFDEISYTK

-4083 YLIKEDLNAGNG
+4083 YLIEEDLNAGNG
-4095 LAANSQQFLVKVT
+4095 LADNSQQFLVQVT

-4117 TATTTEVKER
+4117 NAETAEVKANT
-4127 SGENGDWA
+4127 GENGAWA

-4153 TLNGSKTVSGGPL
+4153 TLNGSKTVTGGPL
-4166 RNFTFGIYTDEA
+4166 RDFTFGIYTDA
-4178 CSKLAVDAADVTENA
+4178 GCNQLAVDAADVA
-4193 ALTKRVSE
+4193 AKKAPTKRVSE
-4201 NQVSVSANQDATRSN
+4201 NQVSVSANQDATEST

-4247 ADDNAT
+4247 ADNNAT

-4266 KDKGA
+4266 KDNGT

-4279 ITEVGGDGSSIAF
+4279 ITEVDGDGSSIAF
-4292 ENHYAATGSVELK
+4292 ENRYAATGPVELK
-4305 AKKVLTGK
+4305 AKKVLTGRN
-4313 DFAKGDFSFKL
+4313 FAADEFTFQLLDAEENELQTKKVPAG
-4324 TAKDGTVIRYKEEKV
+4324 TATAESNTYSAEVAFDQIT
-4339 IEETKELTTE
+4339 
-4349 NGEPENGAASVVFTS
+4349 
-4364 IFYDMTDLA
+4364 YDMDDLA
-4373 DGKGGYLPSK
+4373 KATGGYEAEK
-4383 TFTYYM
+4383 TFTYYIV
-4389 EEVPGTDTEHYQYSD
+4389 EEAGSAEGVTYSKAK
-4404 ERYEVTVEVKDNGE
+4404 YKVEVTVTDNGT
-4418 GKLDTRVVSI
+4418 GTLAVSAPVI
-4428 IGSTGPIPEATFNNI
+4428 TQVLNDLGVKPESGSVESATFTNDFKASGSVTLKAAKNLKGQ
-4443 YTDEDEIVLSV
+4443 TLSD
-4454 QKKLNGQEMP
+4454 GQ
-4464 DPNEFK
+4464 FT
-4470 FSFMLEDVTD
+4470 FTLTDVT
-4480 YENGE
+4480 E
-4485 TGLASQTKE
+4485 GLA
-4494 SDSNGKAIFD
+4494 D
-4504 AIRYDQDDVGSIFT
+4504 ADKVSEKTTTNTGTAVSFVLDNVYDQDDAGKTFT
-4518 YRISEVSGGH
+4518 YVIKEK
-4528 NAEDAEDGTGYTYDP
+4528 NDGKDGYTYSGAVYRAKVTVSLNKDKTGLDTEVTYEKYNAETEEWDP
-4543 AVYLVEVKVTLNEE
+4543 A
-4557 TDEIETEMTYA
+4557 
-4568 RYADG
+4568 
-4573 NTEETENAD
+4573 TEEVTFDNFYKAS
-4582 TTGGSTTETG
+4582 GSTTI
-4592 MEFAFTNSYNA
+4592 N
-4603 KGQQTISGTKE
+4603 GTKT
-4614 VTYRDKE
+4614 VTYRDTE
-4621 VTPMKPGEFTFCL
+4621 VKDAEFTFLL
-4634 KENGTPVQG
+4634 KEGDTEIAQIKTDAG
-4643 AENIPVQAD
+4643 
-4652 GTFSYTI
+4652 GKFSYEFKYEITEETT
-4659 DYVMDDERLS
+4659 DE
-4669 DTELAALASEEGWTR
+4669 ELAALLGEH
-4684 TYTLEENGTDDA
+4684 TYTLTEVTPDLDEKDPYMLYSGQKYTIKITVDDNDRDGELNVSAPAVTDETGKPVEA
-4696 GMDYSD
+4696 
-4702 QVYEIQITLWDNGDG
+4702 IT
-4717 TLTASEPVYKD
+4717 
-4728 ITGVTGSTADVETTE
+4728 
-4743 NVIFTNIYKANGNAV
+4743 FTNTYQAKGEAT

-4765 TGNRAEGIGEKEFGF
+4765 TGNRAEGIGENEFSF
-4780 TAKLVAV
+4780 TVTLLDE
-4787 DGEPVADGETVAA
+4787 DGNETGTSQTVQIPAA
-4800 ETPAGAAGTAAT
+4800 EEGTPYTSKGTVT
-4812 DGVSTATAEITL
+4812 FN
-4824 TYNQTHLNED
+4824 YNQENLNKDGSEKTYWYKISENASAAVSVAKDTADYYAKVVLSNSGKGDGKIVSAVTYHTAIGEEALKAED
-4834 GSARTYRYK
+4834 GT
-4843 ITENTHDSVSV
+4843 
-4854 SHDDAVYYAEVTVSD
+4854 
-4869 SSAMNDDG
+4869 
-4877 THKIATSVKYL
+4877 L
-4888 DKDNEELTG
+4888 LT
-4897 GVTFTNNYTAE
+4897 GVTFTNSYTAD
-4908 GKAKI
+4908 GKGKI
-4913 SGNKELTGNRKDP
+4913 SGNKKLTGNRNNKENDIKDQ
-4926 IAANEFKFEVVN
+4926 EFQFQVVKVNADETEEVVGYAYN
-4938 TTSGKVVGDAVLTGG
+4938 DAKGD
-4953 SYREGFTVTFVKDK
+4953 FTVEFGKELVDG
-4967 DVEEGTEKDVNFSQG
+4967 DVVNFTQA
-4982 DIGQTFTNYELR
+4982 DIGQTFTNYVLR
-4994 EVNPNKASIDYDE
+4994 EVIPAEGEEGYNASIDYDE
-5007 TTYPLTVEVAD
+5007 TTYPLTVTVAD
-5018 STTEKGKLT
+5018 SKTEKGKLA
-5027 ITVTRADEKTDT
+5027 ITVTRTDGKTDT

-5049 GKAVLNITKKLT
+5049 GTGSISGTKKLT
-5061 GNRAE
+5061 GNRLNTGAVKPSEFTFQVLDGNNKVVGTAVNDGQGNFTIADIYKTVSEDAE
-5066 GIGED
+5066 GNAVNVPFDQDDIREEAYTGY
-5071 EFIFTAVEVDVY
+5071 TLVEVDKADTETTGITY
-5083 GNAVVGGK
+5083 DK
-5091 TATSE
+5091 TTY
-5096 MPAAG
+5096 PL
-5101 ADDNKYTAEGT
+5101 T
-5112 ITLSY
+5112 ITVS
-5117 SQDDLNADG
+5117 DKDG
-5126 SEKTYWYKVTENEV
+5126 QGSLDVKVE
-5140 TSAGVTK
+5140 
-5147 DDPNA
+5147 
-5152 LYYARVEISD
+5152 L
-5162 DGKGT
+5162 DGE
-5167 INTAV
+5167 AE
-5172 TYHAAINGAELTD
+5172 AAE
-5185 EKGAVL
+5185 
-5191 NGMTFTNNYHATGT
+5191 FTNDYHATGT
-5205 GVINLTKNLTGR
+5205 GVIELKKSLTGR
-5217 PTGLQ
+5217 PTGLIS
-5222 PGEFW
+5222 GEFE
-5227 FAIEEIIKA
+5227 FEIYEKN
-5236 EDGTESRVAVTADG
+5236 ADG
-5250 TNPLKVTNGAYDEDG
+5250 KLEPVMVEVVKENEPVTTALIASNDAD
-5265 VYGNGNIQFVLKYD
+5265 GNIRFELSYD

-5284 EHTYV
+5284 THTYV
-5289 ITEENRGGSFAY
+5289 IKEIDTGDPNITYDGETTEEGEWKS
-5301 DKKEIKVTVTVTDN
+5301 KEIQVTVKVEDK
-5315 GDGTLK
+5315 GDGTMTATTTYPK
-5321 AETKY
+5321 DITFKNSYTATGSEAFTGWKY
-5326 PEDVTFNNQYEA
+5326 VLGNRAAQVEENEF
-5338 NGIAT
+5338 T
-5343 FTGQKNILGGRVASV
+5343 FTVKEKMADGT
-5358 GAGEFNFLV
+5358 
-5367 NEVTVDD
+5367 EV
-5374 AGNEK
+5374 E
-5379 ETQVATG
+5379 VATG
-5386 TTKEGG
+5386 KTVAGG
-5392 EIEFTEI
+5392 KIEFTQI
-5399 KYTQDDRNDAEDPT
+5399 VYDQDDRNDPADPN
-5413 DVHTYR
+5413 DVHTYL
-5419 IYEVAGEDESIAY
+5419 IYEDPGQDGSITY
-5432 VSEPVTV
+5432 ETEPVTV
-5439 YVKVT
+5439 TVKVT
-5444 DAVDPET
+5444 DAVDEN
-5451 GEPLANGKL
+5451 GNYVEGQLAT
-5460 DTVITYPVSGDGTAG
+5460 DITYPTTEDDIKGV
-5475 IVFENQYL
+5475 VFKNQYN
-5483 AEGSIEL
+5483 AEGSITLE
-5490 TGTKELLGNRA
+5490 GTKELLGNRA
-5501 AGLKDGEFTFEV
+5501 ADLKDGEFTFEV
-5513 RELENGVPGQTVVT
+5513 RELDENGVPGQTVVT
-5527 TGESKADGSIDFA
+5527 TGESKADGTIDFE
-5540 PIEYKVDAER
+5540 PIEYKVEAGR
-5550 NDIGTHTYVISEVA
+5550 SDIGTHTYEIREVA
-5564 KDGTPI
+5564 GTD
-5570 EYSKAEIKVTVAVT
+5570 ETVDYTDTVFTVTVEVT
-5584 DAGKEEGASG
+5584 DLGEGKLDAQVVQEESQTVAF
-5594 KGQLNAQIVETDSSE
+5594 QNQYL
-5609 IEFVNHY
+5609 
-5616 VAAGELTLD
+5616 AAGELTLD

-5631 DGSALEEGQF
+5631 DGSTLTEGQF
-5641 TFQLTDEAGNVLQT
+5641 TFQLTDEVGNVLQT

-5820 GYAIETDANGDPV
+5820 GYAIETDPNGDPV

-5867 VTKRVSTWNVD
+5867 VTKRLSTLDADLNFVD
-5878 FEQID
+5878 FV
-5883 FIANNETYYVG
+5883 ANNETYYVG

-5906 TDYIRSIYMD
+5906 TDYIRSISMD
-5916 GVSVSEPVTFDGL
+5916 GIAVSEPVTFDGL

-5935 ILETDAEGNPI
+5935 ILETDAAGNPI
-5946 PMGEPQ
+5946 PMNEMQ
-5952 TMNGASFSCQTEEE
+5952 TMNAASFYCQTEEE

-5989 YTELPPEGYS
+5989 YMDLPDGYY

-6027 FYQLEDGSYELLVEV
+6027 FNQLEDGSYELLVEV